1 MKGVIVMIIRYDNAF
16 VNLPSHS
23 VFCFRIHK
31 GENTTAL
38 NFELENKVY
47 KVATFKLISDN
58 LDDILERLLEKIIR
72 KISVGNNV
80 IDINELCSEVITELE
95 QLVDEIS
102 NNKEGG
108 NGEND

>member
-1 MKGVIVMIIRYDNAF
+1 MIIRYDNAF

-72 KISVGNNV
+72 EISVGNNV